1 MEGFGSRIFSYITFD
16 TTSPTVKVN
25 ENATFVEDGMDDDIE
40 FDDYSEEE
48 EDVADID
55 AVSDLLEEL
64 VSFAFVSAYI
74 KRTVAGGNKMV
85 SGMH

>member
-1 MEGFGSRIFSYITFD
+1 MIKNSCLPPNNDWRALLPS
-16 TTSPTVKVN
+16 TVKVN

-55 AVSDLLEEL
+55 AVS
-64 VSFAFVSAYI
+64 
-74 KRTVAGGNKMV
+74 
-85 SGMH
+85 GM

>member
-1 MEGFGSRIFSYITFD
+1 MKVLYLFPGNEQNAGFFMQRLSIWCFYVHLTLFN
-16 TTSPTVKVN
+16 PTVKVN

-55 AVSDLLEEL
+55 AVSCMWEKL
-64 VSFAFVSAYI
+64 
-74 KRTVAGGNKMV
+74 
-85 SGMH
+85 

>member
-1 MEGFGSRIFSYITFD
+1 MSGMQGIFFIS
-16 TTSPTVKVN
+16 STVKVN

-55 AVSDLLEEL
+55 AVSSMWEKL
-64 VSFAFVSAYI
+64 
-74 KRTVAGGNKMV
+74 
-85 SGMH
+85 

>member
-1 MEGFGSRIFSYITFD
+1 MECKVFSRDVSIFPFDVTFD
-16 TTSPTVKVN
+16 FISSTVKVN

-55 AVSDLLEEL
+55 AVSSMWEEL
-64 VSFAFVSAYI
+64 
-74 KRTVAGGNKMV
+74 
-85 SGMH
+85 

>member
-1 MEGFGSRIFSYITFD
+1 MSGMQGICSRGVSIFPFHPTLDII
-16 TTSPTVKVN
+16 SPTVKVN

-55 AVSDLLEEL
+55 AVSSMWEKL
-64 VSFAFVSAYI
+64 
-74 KRTVAGGNKMV
+74 
-85 SGMH
+85 